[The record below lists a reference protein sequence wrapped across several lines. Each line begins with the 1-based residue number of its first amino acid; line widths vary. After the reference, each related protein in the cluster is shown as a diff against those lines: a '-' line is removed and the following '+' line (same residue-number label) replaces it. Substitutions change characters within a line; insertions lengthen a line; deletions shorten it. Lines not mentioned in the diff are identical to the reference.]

1 MNGDF
6 ILVNFGGFVP
16 LSTVDWRSRAV
27 CTVFLRGCPI
37 KCSYCQ
43 NEGIQTGEDW
53 RDLEEIKE
61 MIYSSSPYISGVMF
75 SGGEPTQQREALIEL
90 ARYSKGINLNV
101 GIHTNGL
108 FPDTL
113 CQLIEERLVDK
124 VALDF
129 KSRFE
134 GYSSQQEKS
143 GFNFENYERNAQKSF
158 NVCKNAYARNNLRE
172 FEVVITI
179 FYENE
184 KYIDEISKL
193 IGQIPLVLQQGEHKI
208 LPLPAIPLNMTEG
221 EYREKKRQLQESY
234 HPLTLD
240 EIKQIA
246 DKLDRK
252 VRIRTREVGEIIY
265 KDGVVL

>member
-1 MNGDF
+1 M
-6 ILVNFGGFVP
+6 NFGGFIP
-16 LSTVDWRSRAV
+16 LSTIDWRGRAV
-27 CTVFLRGCPI
+27 CIVFFRGCPI
-37 KCSYCQ
+37 RCSYCQ
-43 NEGIQTGEDW
+43 NEGILTGEDC

-61 MIYSSSPYISGVMF
+61 MIKSSLPYISGVMF
-75 SGGEPTQQREALIEL
+75 SGGEPTRQREALMEL
-90 ARYSKGINLNV
+90 ARYLKGIKLDV

-143 GFNFENYERNAQKSF
+143 GFNFENYERNARKSF
-158 NVCKNAYARNNLRE
+158 NMCKNAYSRNNLKE

-193 IGQIPLVLQQGEHKI
+193 IDQIPLVLQQGEHKI
-208 LPLPAIPLNMTEG
+208 LRLTTIPLNMTEG
-221 EYREKKRQLQESY
+221 EYREKKRQLQEDY

-240 EIKQIA
+240 EIKRIA
-246 DKLDRK
+246 DKLGRK

-265 KDGVVL
+265 KGREGP

>member
-16 LSTVDWRSRAV
+16 LSTVDWRGKSV

-37 KCSYCQ
+37 RCSYCQ

-53 RDLEEIKE
+53 RDLEDIKE
-61 MIYSSSPYISGVMF
+61 MICSSSPYISGVIF

-90 ARYSKGINLNV
+90 ARYSKGINLDV

-113 CQLIEERLVDK
+113 FQLIEERVVDK

-134 GYSSQQEKS
+134 GYSSHEEKS
-143 GFNFENYERNAQKSF
+143 GFNFENYEINARKSF
-158 NVCKNAYARNNLRE
+158 NICKNAFARNNLRE

-184 KYIDEISKL
+184 EYIDEISKL
-193 IGQIPLVLQQGEHKI
+193 IGKIPLVLQQGEHKI
-208 LPLPAIPLNMTEG
+208 LPLTTIPKNMTEG
-221 EYREKKRQLQESY
+221 EYREKKQRLQENF

-240 EIKQIA
+240 EIKRIA
-246 DKLDRK
+246 DKFGRK
-252 VRIRTREVGEIIY
+252 VRIRTREVGEINY
-265 KDGVVL
+265 NGRVGL

>member
-1 MNGDF
+1 M
-6 ILVNFGGFVP
+6 
-16 LSTVDWRSRAV
+16 

-37 KCSYCQ
+37 RCSYCQ

-75 SGGEPTQQREALIEL
+75 SGGEPTRQREALMEL
-90 ARYSKGINLNV
+90 ARYSKGINLDV
-101 GIHTNGL
+101 GIQTNGL
-108 FPDTL
+108 FPDVL
-113 CQLIEERLVDK
+113 GQLIEERLVNK

-134 GYSSQQEKS
+134 GYSGQKEKS
-143 GFNFENYERNAQKSF
+143 GFNYENYERNVRKSF
-158 NVCKNAYARNNLRE
+158 NICKNAYARNNLSE

-184 KYIDEISKL
+184 VYIEEISGL
-193 IGQIPLVLQQGEHKI
+193 IGKVPLVLQQGEHKI
-208 LPLPAIPLNMTEG
+208 LRLPTIPLNMTEG
-221 EYREKKRQLQESY
+221 EYREKKRQLQEDY

-240 EIKQIA
+240 EIKRIA
-246 DKLDRK
+246 DKLGRK

-265 KDGVVL
+265 KGRVGL